1 MGAKDKKPKVN
12 QLEDYI
18 KSLMREELRKREIE
32 LKESDAQQIVA
43 KILPELDKMTA
54 ERVKQHFL
62 EIAEFIKSKFSKE
75 KT

>member
-1 MGAKDKKPKVN
+1 MGAKKSKVN
-12 QLEDYI
+12 QLEEYI
-18 KSLMREELRKREIE
+18 KSLMKEELRKREIE

-43 KILPELDKMTA
+43 KIIPELDKMVA

-62 EIAEFIKSKFSKE
+62 EIAEFVKTKFSKE

>member
-43 KILPELDKMTA
+43 KIIPELDKMAA

-62 EIAEFIKSKFSKE
+62 EIAEFVKNKFSKE